1 MILEVLSEAGPI
13 QVNPIIHNATNP
25 LGSNGRQQRR
35 GQMPAPAFLPLGK
48 HGGSVFSVAGATK
61 HAVISRTHRWTG
73 PPAADRQPLAAAEQ
87 DSFFFF
93 FFLAGLSMW
102 KEPRTAVVTREAV
115 TLISERSRWALL
127 LARL

>member
-73 PPAADRQPLAAAEQ
+73 PPAADRQPLSGGAGL
-87 DSFFFF
+87 
-93 FFLAGLSMW
+93 FFLS
-102 KEPRTAVVTREAV
+102 RTLDV
-115 TLISERSRWALL
+115 ERAEDGGRDP
-127 LARL
+127 